1 MRAIDTRSRH
11 PWGVGADGN
20 PRRSPGRTPSVRIA
34 IVGGGVTGLVAAH
47 HLGRHHQIR
56 LFEADDR
63 LGGHA
68 HTVDVE
74 VDGVDFPVDTGFIV
88 CNERTYPRFTAL
100 LERLDVATVPSEMS
114 LAISDERAGV
124 EWGTAAGRLRARP
137 AGAGSIGL
145 RQHGAHAALVAR
157 IPRWHKAGGRLLDQ
171 TDRGEADSDETLRRF
186 LARTGLPESF
196 GEGYV
201 VPLTAAVWSADPTT
215 VLDFPAATICR
226 FLRNHG
232 MLSLGQRPHWRTVV
246 GGSRSYVD
254 AISAPFQADVRLK
267 APVTEVR
274 RRPEGGVD
282 VRVAG
287 ADPESFDAV
296 VLAVHAPIALAM
308 LPDVDRDEREVLG
321 AVRTQPNPA
330 VLHTDRRALPRH
342 EAVWSSWN
350 VHLPAEAERQV
361 AVTYL
366 MNRLQP
372 LPVDTPVCVSLNQ
385 DDRIDPDTILGS
397 YDYAHPVL
405 DTAAIRAQHRLPRL
419 QGRGGLYWAGA
430 WASYGFHEDGARA
443 AEQVCERID
452 PGSTR
457 W

>member
-1 MRAIDTRSRH
+1 M
-11 PWGVGADGN
+11 
-20 PRRSPGRTPSVRIA
+20 
-34 IVGGGVTGLVAAH
+34 TGLVAAH
-47 HLGRHHQIR
+47 HLSRHHQIR
-56 LFEADDR
+56 LFEAADR

-74 VDGVDFPVDTGFIV
+74 VEGTTFPVDTGFIV

-100 LERLDVATVPSEMS
+100 LERLGVATDPSEMS
-114 LAISDERAGV
+114 LAVSDERTGV
-124 EWGTAAGRLRARP
+124 EWGTAPSRLRARP
-137 AGAGSIGL
+137 TGTGRVSVAT
-145 RQHGAHAALVAR
+145 HATHARLIAR
-157 IPRWHKAGGRLLDQ
+157 IPRWHRAGERLLTQIDA
-171 TDRGEADSDETLRRF
+171 GEADPDETLRHF
-186 LARTGLPESF
+186 LARSGLPESF

-232 MLSLGQRPHWRTVV
+232 MLSLGKRPQWRTLV

-254 AISAPFQADVRLK
+254 AISAPFADDVRLK

-274 RRPEGGVD
+274 RRPDEGID
-282 VRVAG
+282 VRVAD
-287 ADPESFDAV
+287 ADPERFDAV
-296 VLAVHAPIALAM
+296 VMAVHAPVAARILTDADL
-308 LPDVDRDEREVLG
+308 DEREVLG
-321 AVRTQPNPA
+321 AIRTQPNPT
-330 VLHTDRRALPRH
+330 VLHTDRRMLPANP
-342 EAVWSSWN
+342 AVWSSWN
-350 VHLPAEAERQV
+350 VRLPAQPEDQV

-366 MNRLQP
+366 MNRLQR
-372 LPVDTPVCVSLNQ
+372 LPVETPVCVSLNR
-385 DDRIDPDTILGS
+385 DDEIDPDTILGA

-405 DTAAIRAQHRLPRL
+405 DTAAIRAQRRLPRL

-430 WASYGFHEDGARA
+430 WASYGFHEDGTRA

>member
-1 MRAIDTRSRH
+1 M
-11 PWGVGADGN
+11 
-20 PRRSPGRTPSVRIA
+20 RIA

-47 HLGRHHQIR
+47 HLSRSHRIR

-68 HTVDVE
+68 HTVDVD
-74 VDGVDFPVDTGFIV
+74 VDGARFPVDTGFIV

-100 LERLDVATVPSEMS
+100 LERLGVETVPSEMS
-114 LAISDERAGV
+114 LSVRDERAGV
-124 EWGTAAGRLRARP
+124 EWGTAPSRLRARP
-137 AGAGSIGL
+137 AGPGRVGA
-145 RQHGAHAALVAR
+145 RAHAAHAGLVAR
-157 IPRWHKAGGRLLDQ
+157 IPRWHRAGSRLLEEV
-171 TDRGEADSDETLRRF
+171 DRGEADPDETLRSF
-186 LARTGLPESF
+186 LARAGLPPSF

-232 MLSLGQRPHWRTVV
+232 MLTLGERPQWRTLA

-254 AISAPFQADVRLK
+254 AISAPWADDVQLK
-267 APVTEVR
+267 SPVTELR

-287 ADPESFDAV
+287 AEPEAFDAV
-296 VLAVHAPIALAM
+296 VVAVHAPTALAM
-308 LPDVDRDEREVLG
+308 LPDADADERAVLG
-321 AVRTQPNPA
+321 AVRTQPNPT
-330 VLHTDRRALPRH
+330 VLHTDRSVLPRN

-350 VHLPAEAERQV
+350 VRLPEAPQEQV

-372 LPVDTPVCVSLNQ
+372 LPTTAPVCVSLNQ
-385 DDRIDPDTILGS
+385 DDRIDPDAILGA

-405 DTAAIRAQHRLPRL
+405 DAAAIRDQRRLPRL
-419 QGRGGLYWAGA
+419 QGRGGVYWAGA
-430 WASYGFHEDGARA
+430 WASYGFHEDGTRA

>member
-1 MRAIDTRSRH
+1 MGK
-11 PWGVGADGN
+11 P
-20 PRRSPGRTPSVRIA
+20 PGRGQRTSTVRIA

-47 HLGRHHQIR
+47 HLHRHHQIR
-56 LFEADDR
+56 LFEAADR

-74 VDGVDFPVDTGFIV
+74 VDGRAFPVDTGFIV
-88 CNERTYPRFTAL
+88 CNDRTYPRLTAL
-100 LERLDVATVPSEMS
+100 FDRLGVATVPAEMS
-114 LAISDERAGV
+114 LAVADERTGV
-124 EWGTAAGRLRARP
+124 EWGTAVGRMRARP
-137 AGAGSIGL
+137 T
-145 RQHGAHAALVAR
+145 HGAHRLGPAAHAAHAR
-157 IPRWHKAGGRLLDQ
+157 VLAAVPRWHRAGDRLLAQ
-171 TDRGEADSDETLRRF
+171 LDRGEADPDETLRSF
-186 LARTGLPESF
+186 LARHRLPRGF
-196 GEGYV
+196 GEAYV

-215 VLDFPAATICR
+215 VLEFPAATICR

-232 MLSLGQRPHWRTVV
+232 MLSLGERPQWRTVV
-246 GGSRSYVD
+246 GGSRSYVE
-254 AISAPFQADVRLK
+254 AISAPFADDVRLK

-287 ADPESFDAV
+287 GEPERFDAV
-296 VLAVHAPIALAM
+296 VLATHAPTALAM
-308 LPDVDRDEREVLG
+308 VADADADEREVVG

-330 VLHTDRRALPRH
+330 VLHTDRSVLPRH

-350 VHLPAEAERQV
+350 VRLPAEEQRAV

-372 LPVDTPVCVSLNQ
+372 LPVATPVCVSLNR
-385 DDRIDPDTILGS
+385 DDDIDPATVLGS
-397 YDYAHPVL
+397 YDYSHPVI
-405 DTAAIRAQHRLPRL
+405 DGPAIRAQRRLPRI
-419 QGRGGLYWAGA
+419 QGRGGVWWAGA
-430 WASYGFHEDGARA
+430 WAGYGFHEDGART

>member
-1 MRAIDTRSRH
+1 M
-11 PWGVGADGN
+11 GN
-20 PRRSPGRTPSVRIA
+20 PNGRGRRTPAVRIA

-47 HLGRHHQIR
+47 HLHRHHQIR
-56 LFEADDR
+56 LFEAADR

-74 VDGVDFPVDTGFIV
+74 VEGRTFPVDTGFIV
-88 CNERTYPRFTAL
+88 CNDRTYPRLTAL
-100 LERLDVATVPSEMS
+100 FERLGVETVPAEMS
-114 LAISDERAGV
+114 LAVADERSGV
-124 EWGTAAGRLRARP
+124 EWGTALGRMRAR
-137 AGAGSIGL
+137 AT
-145 RQHGAHAALVAR
+145 HGTDRVGPVGHAAHVRVLAA
-157 IPRWHKAGGRLLDQ
+157 IPRWHRSGVRLLAEL
-171 TDRGEADSDETLRRF
+171 DRGDADPDETLRSF
-186 LARTGLPESF
+186 LARHRLPAGF
-196 GEGYV
+196 GEAYV

-232 MLSLGQRPHWRTVV
+232 MLSLGERPQWRTVV

-254 AISAPFQADVRLK
+254 AISAPFAADVRLE
-267 APVTEVR
+267 APVSEVR

-287 ADPESFDAV
+287 GEPERFDAV
-296 VLAVHAPIALAM
+296 VLATHAPAALAM
-308 LPDVDRDEREVLG
+308 VPDADADERAVVG

-330 VLHTDRRALPRH
+330 VLHTDRSILPRH
-342 EAVWSSWN
+342 EAVWSAWN
-350 VHLPAEAERQV
+350 VQLPASPRRAV

-372 LPVDTPVCVSLNQ
+372 LPVATPVCVSLNR
-385 DDRIDPDTILGS
+385 DDDIDPDTVLGR

-405 DTAAIRAQHRLPRL
+405 DGPAIAAQRRLPRI
-419 QGRGGLYWAGA
+419 QGRGGVWWAGA
-430 WASYGFHEDGARA
+430 WAGYGFHEDGARV